1 MTSCVSGYTLVG
13 PTEYTCAAKVG
24 GGGVW
29 VPAPSSTIC
38 KSMFFILKSLRLSR
52 FCLEFILD
60 TSSLLIIQ
68 LIDIAIYQTTIKT
81 YYTVLWQSSMRSSIL
96 QYVVHVVEQACS
108 QYCSQAC
115 SMFIR
120 AYISTPVDK
129 LPFCPLLKF
138 LADIK
143 M

>member
-1 MTSCVSGYTLVG
+1 MDIHLLDLQSTHVRQKSAEVEYGYRRHHQPFV
-13 PTEYTCAAKVG
+13 KV
-24 GGGVW
+24 
-29 VPAPSSTIC
+29 C
-38 KSMFFILKSLRLSR
+38 FLLLKSLRLSR